1 MRKSKY
7 TEEQEKEIQML
18 RASNEMF
25 ERTKEEV
32 KLRGNDSALKRIE
45 LAQDDIFEQVK
56 KIDPQLAENM
66 RSESKS
72 SDEYD
77 YGFYSSPT
85 NNDLSVM
92 DTYEKL
98 VQKEDVNLIS
108 SSDVKDESINVN
120 SYTPSTSYDTF
131 SFNNIGNDVQYDII
145 SLPSK
150 GECYKEKVS
159 KLPVSYLTAFDENLI
174 TSPNLYK
181 DGLIVD
187 FLLKQKVLGNSINL
201 DDLCSGDVDAII
213 LFLRATSYGV
223 EFPIIAKDPING
235 QEIESI
241 VDLTTLKYKEFNLVG
256 DENGHFDFELP
267 VSKDKIKFRFLTRK
281 DIKILDRL
289 NNLESDGVKA
299 KQIRE
304 NINSLTDIV
313 KHDKLLSGK
322 DKQEIIKDLGKMKPW
337 IEKLES
343 NNPLPYSKM
352 ITNRLELSI
361 VSVNDNTDRQF
372 ISKYVKNMGAKD
384 SLMLRRYILE
394 NEPGVNFEIEVE
406 RPESLGGGSFKT
418 FLEWDDSVFLNI
430 A

>member
-1 MRKSKY
+1 MGKIKY

-25 ERTKEEV
+25 ERTKEEA
-32 KLRGNDSALKRIE
+32 KLRGNESSLKRIE
-45 LAQDDIFEQVK
+45 MAQDDIFEQVR
-56 KIDPQLAENM
+56 KIDPQLAEDM
-66 RSESKS
+66 RNESNS

-77 YGFYSSPT
+77 YGFYSSPIT
-85 NNDLSVM
+85 NELSVM

-98 VQKEDVNLIS
+98 VKKENENLIVS
-108 SSDVKDESINVN
+108 NDTKDESINVN
-120 SYTPSTSYDTF
+120 SYTSSSSYDTF
-131 SFNNIGNDVQYDII
+131 SFNNIGSDVQYDII

-150 GECYKEKVS
+150 GECYKGKVS

-223 EFPIIAKDPING
+223 EFPIIAKDPTNG
-235 QEIESI
+235 QEIESV

-337 IEKLES
+337 VEKLES

-361 VSVNDNTDRQF
+361 VSVNDNSDRQF

>member
-1 MRKSKY
+1 MRNAKY

-45 LAQDDIFEQVK
+45 LAQDDIFEQVR
-56 KIDPQLAENM
+56 KIDPQLAEDM
-66 RSESKS
+66 RNESNS

-98 VQKEDVNLIS
+98 VQKENVNLIA

-187 FLLKQKVLGNSINL
+187 FLLNNVL
-201 DDLCSGDVDAII
+201 
-213 LFLRATSYGV
+213 
-223 EFPIIAKDPING
+223 
-235 QEIESI
+235 
-241 VDLTTLKYKEFNLVG
+241 
-256 DENGHFDFELP
+256 
-267 VSKDKIKFRFLTRK
+267 
-281 DIKILDRL
+281 
-289 NNLESDGVKA
+289 
-299 KQIRE
+299 
-304 NINSLTDIV
+304 
-313 KHDKLLSGK
+313 LL
-322 DKQEIIKDLGKMKPW
+322 
-337 IEKLES
+337 
-343 NNPLPYSKM
+343 
-352 ITNRLELSI
+352 
-361 VSVNDNTDRQF
+361 
-372 ISKYVKNMGAKD
+372 
-384 SLMLRRYILE
+384 
-394 NEPGVNFEIEVE
+394 
-406 RPESLGGGSFKT
+406 
-418 FLEWDDSVFLNI
+418 
-430 A
+430 